1 MDHIIKIQKRILRK
15 LLFKRLF
22 ENKNIIYQLND
33 LINNKENLS
42 LLPKSNNER
51 YDILTNYIQKKEI
64 LESLTILFNLLYR
77 YYKVDII
84 SKKITVKKFLVSYL
98 FVGFPEINLNNK
110 ISEREKDMYFYSKEM
125 HNRLNI
131 LLNNMNNENLRKWI
145 KSLNQYSNV
154 FLLFMYEDKIK
165 KVNEISLKWMELNK
179 VLDEISNSS
188 KYNEEDKN
196 NIINTLKDELIINE
210 MIIKQLIPNFEIK
223 NLDHLK
229 YISNVS
235 ETIVY
240 NCFWNIVEEK
250 IKSNE
255 YDIVLNLFN
264 DIKKEIL
271 NITSST
277 NIINDINMIID
288 IEYIKQMLDHKCFN
302 LPDIINV
309 TNNTI
314 NIIKKLASINHSK
327 IIDEKW
333 KIIIN
338 NINNTNISTFHEIGK
353 IIFKFILTEI
363 DQIKKDIFELSI
375 IQSIGINPL
384 NLHYSN
390 N

>member
-314 NIIKKLASINHSK
+314 YIIKKLASINHSK